1 MEFVVLV
8 VVFGAV
14 MILVS
19 KLTRKRPDDPATGA
33 GATTIPDIGTAD
45 RGADG
50 GSDSGGDGG
59 GDGN

>member
-1 MEFVVLV
+1 MEFIVLV

-19 KLTRKRPDDPATGA
+19 KLTRKRPDDAATGA
-33 GATTIPDIGTAD
+33 AVATTPDIGETD

-50 GSDSGGDGG
+50 GSDGDGG
-59 GDGN
+59 GDGGE